1 MKIDEQKKSLQRST
15 PIAIGVPNRILK
27 LADEGVLDLSNVTTL
42 IIDTKEYS
50 LGCFCDCRNDTK
62 QNVLGQKYTRED
74 LIPFYMKY
82 LHNRVIHKT
91 AKVVLW

>member
-1 MKIDEQKKSLQRST
+1 MKIEEQKKSLQRIT

-27 LADEGVLDLSNVTTL
+27 LADEGVLDLSNVSTL

-50 LGCFCDCRNDTK
+50 IALSCDHRNDTK

-91 AKVVLW
+91 TKVVLW